1 VKDEDSDI
9 TEEIRALV
17 GRVVTRIL
25 RPDEALTVQ
34 ELIGALYRLSL
45 RSTDSKTKVACE
57 KAIRILAKKLH

>member
-34 ELIGALYRLSL
+34 EL

>member
-1 VKDEDSDI
+1 VLDDDIDI

-17 GRVVTRIL
+17 GKVVTRIL

-45 RSTDSKTKVACE
+45 RSTDSKTKIACQ
-57 KAIRILAKKLH
+57 KAIHILAKKLH